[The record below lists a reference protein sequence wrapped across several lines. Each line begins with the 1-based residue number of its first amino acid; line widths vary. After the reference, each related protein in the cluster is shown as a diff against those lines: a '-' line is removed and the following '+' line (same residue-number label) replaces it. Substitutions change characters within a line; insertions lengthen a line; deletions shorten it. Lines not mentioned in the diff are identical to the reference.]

1 MLLINFLVLDN
12 EARAKHQGD
21 SIRLR
26 HCHDE
31 AARASPDMAEARELP
46 GRNSSDP
53 AAVGERRP
61 GGRRRARSPCLLLR
75 PSTLQTIHL
84 QRWMVRLIRH
94 IRGN

>member
-53 AAVGERRP
+53 AAAGELS
-61 GGRRRARSPCLLLR
+61 RRAFSFGHPHYK
-75 PSTLQTIHL
+75 PSISNDGWSGSSGTLEVI
-84 QRWMVRLIRH
+84 
-94 IRGN
+94 N